1 MSSTVTIVLVDE
13 TDACQNASLNSPAT
27 TTTTKTV
34 TSSTLNPTRVNTTAT
49 TMLLHNNSLKYV
61 LEFFYVHIEL
71 LLFVKRVTKCD
82 TFLFYF

>member
-34 TSSTLNPTRVNTTAT
+34 TSSTLNPTRVNTT
-49 TMLLHNNSLKYV
+49 MLLHNNSLKYV

-71 LLFVKRVTKCD
+71 LLFVKRVIKCD